1 MLGAECRDTCSRLV
15 SAGVSTAMDSAMS
28 MLIIAKPVVNMLIA
42 NAETQYVGAEPG
54 ELESSPNVCS
64 LAPLH
69 ELSCLDPL

>member
-1 MLGAECRDTCSRLV
+1 
-15 SAGVSTAMDSAMS
+15 MDSAMS

-64 LAPLH
+64 LAPLR